1 MMANVLETSARLLR
15 LLALLQAQQD
25 WQAGELARKLGVSAR
40 TVRRDVD
47 RLRALGYPVESTR
60 GIDGGYRLGIG
71 AQLPPLLVD
80 DDEAVALV
88 LGLRSVAVGAAVGT
102 VEGQE
107 EVSLRALAK
116 LERVLPSRLRRR
128 VDAMR
133 GVVMASPGRTAVV
146 SPDTLT
152 DLATA
157 CHDHR
162 RVRFDYEDH
171 AGVATSRT
179 VEPHR
184 VVHAARRWYLL
195 GFDVDRDDWRNFRLD
210 RIDRLEVLVRVFE
223 PRPLPEPDVGRH
235 VASGAWG
242 ATWRYRTTVTL
253 DAPAVEVAARL
264 PAGVGMVEPLDEH
277 RCTLSTGAEDLDV
290 LCTHLALLG
299 VDFHVTDPPE
309 LVERVRRLADR
320 YHRAA
325 SPSEP

>member
-1 MMANVLETSARLLR
+1 VLETSARLLR
-15 LLALLQAQQD
+15 LLALLEARPD
-25 WQAGELARKLGVSAR
+25 WQAGELARKLGVSPR

-47 RLRALGYPVESTR
+47 RLRGLGYPVESTR
-60 GIDGGYRLGIG
+60 GIDGGYRLGVG

-80 DDEAVALV
+80 DDEAVAIV
-88 LGLRSVAVGAAVGT
+88 LGLRSMAVGT

-116 LERVLPSRLRRR
+116 LDRLLPSRLRRR
-128 VDAMR
+128 VDALR
-133 GVVMASPGRTAVV
+133 TVVMASPGRDAVV

-152 DLATA
+152 ELATA

-162 RVRFDYEDH
+162 RARFDYQDH
-171 AGVATSRT
+171 AGAATSRT

-195 GFDVDRDDWRNFRLD
+195 AVDVDRDGWRNFRLD
-210 RIDRLEVLVRVFE
+210 RIDRLEVLVRGFE
-223 PRPLPEPDVGRH
+223 PRALPDDVGRH

-242 ATWRYRTTVTL
+242 ATWRHRTMVTL
-253 DAPAVEVAARL
+253 DAPAGEVAARL
-264 PAGVGMVEPLDEH
+264 PAGVGTVEPIDEH

-290 LCTHLALLG
+290 LCVHLALLG

-309 LVERVRRLADR
+309 LVERVRLLAGR

-325 SPSEP
+325 GVPEVAEVADHVEP